1 VANTQEQ
8 DLERLRKLIGREPTF
23 YPRDHVDQFIKFV
36 TDFAAKIGT
45 TREDVYR
52 QVELTCMSE
61 DQVAEL
67 SDDEEFERAMLGR
80 KIARE
85 YGVIE

>member
-1 VANTQEQ
+1 
-8 DLERLRKLIGREPTF
+8 
-23 YPRDHVDQFIKFV
+23 V